1 MVDTILK
8 KPSINTG

>member
-8 KPSINTG
+8 KPSINKG